1 MYPAF
6 PRYSPR
12 SQTAGTLMLD
22 PRDIERAAQRQR
34 VLEWEANERKLAG
47 TLPPTAKI
55 ELDSNCRDRLAIF
68 VNYCKTLGVRH
79 CPARPATCAAFAA
92 AEAANGRDAQGICS
106 LLTAIEALHDH
117 HGFSNPVATAAVS
130 AVLDR
135 IVKTE
140 PPRSWAAAERS
151 EWARL
156 PPTIRETITKR
167 EKERDIALRRI
178 QNETAD
184 IEETARRPPMRPVHN
199 KR

>member
-1 MYPAF
+1 
-6 PRYSPR
+6 
-12 SQTAGTLMLD
+12 MLD

-47 TLPPTAKI
+47 TLPPTAKT
-55 ELDSNCRDRLAIF
+55 ELSADCRDRLAIF
-68 VNYCKTLGVRH
+68 VNYCKSQNVRH

-92 AEAANGRDAQGICS
+92 AEAADGRDAQGICS
-106 LLTAIEALHDH
+106 LLAAIEALHDF

-140 PPRSWAAAERS
+140 PPRSWGTAERS

-156 PPTIRETITKR
+156 PPAIRETITRR
-167 EKERDIALRRI
+167 EKDRDVALKRKFNELAELKNDLTDILDQRNGDYCIA
-178 QNETAD
+178 
-184 IEETARRPPMRPVHN
+184 
-199 KR
+199 